1 MAAVLMDVAGLVLF
15 LIGVCAPL
23 SYWDFFVFS
32 GPIIIFLSLVFWI
45 LWYLGNQEVSV
56 EEFLLR

>member
-56 EEFLLR
+56 DEFLLR